1 MLLSEKKRAAIDS
14 EKRDKVREKRSGE
27 KEANRKYI
35 SINKRV
41 SEQINDIK
49 INEVPT
55 KRKRLNECEHTA
67 NKVFPLQECEVSGF
81 LRPSSLPATAL
92 PPPSPSPSPIN
103 IDTMAAPNACT
114 RFSDNYDIKEELG
127 K

>member
-1 MLLSEKKRAAIDS
+1 M
-14 EKRDKVREKRSGE
+14 
-27 KEANRKYI
+27 
-35 SINKRV
+35 

-55 KRKRLNECEHTA
+55 KRKRPNECEHTA
-67 NKVFPLQECEVSGF
+67 TKVFPINECEVSGF
-81 LRPSSLPATAL
+81 LRPSSLPSTAK
-92 PPPSPSPSPIN
+92 PPPSQTSPIN
-103 IDTMAAPNACT
+103 TMAAPTACT

>member
-1 MLLSEKKRAAIDS
+1 M
-14 EKRDKVREKRSGE
+14 
-27 KEANRKYI
+27 
-35 SINKRV
+35 

-55 KRKRLNECEHTA
+55 KRKRPNECEREHEHDHTV
-67 NKVFPLQECEVSGF
+67 NKVFPIQESEVSGF
-81 LRPSSLPATAL
+81 LPPTSLPSTA
-92 PPPSPSPSPIN
+92 PI
-103 IDTMAAPNACT
+103 IVDTMAAPNACT

>member
-1 MLLSEKKRAAIDS
+1 M
-14 EKRDKVREKRSGE
+14 
-27 KEANRKYI
+27 
-35 SINKRV
+35 

-55 KRKRLNECEHTA
+55 KRKRPNEYEHTA
-67 NKVFPLQECEVSGF
+67 NKVFPIQECEVSGF
-81 LRPSSLPATAL
+81 LRPSSVPSTA
-92 PPPSPSPSPIN
+92 PII
-103 IDTMAAPNACT
+103 IDNTMAAPTACT

>member
-1 MLLSEKKRAAIDS
+1 MK
-14 EKRDKVREKRSGE
+14 E
-27 KEANRKYI
+27 KERKKINEKNI

-49 INEVPT
+49 INEVPA
-55 KRKRLNECEHTA
+55 KRKKPNEYELTA
-67 NKVFPLQECEVSGF
+67 NKVFPIQECEVSGF
-81 LRPSSLPATAL
+81 LRPSSLPSTA
-92 PPPSPSPSPIN
+92 PSTAPII